1 MTTPPLET
9 PRLRLRPLVSYD
21 AQDIQ
26 RQFPQWEIVRFM
38 AANRVPWPYPADGAR
53 QYLTSRLLPAM
64 QTGSRFGWAITL
76 KARLDD
82 TLIGVITLK
91 PDREACN
98 RGFWIGADWQ
108 GRGYMTEAS
117 FAVNDFAFTA
127 LALPEL
133 LFTSADSNTPSIR
146 LKERSGATCIQR
158 GEFAFHAG
166 VLPISRWRLTASD
179 WQARRGEVWKSLAE
193 KAASAKPAAT
203 AEFHQKPKA

>member
-1 MTTPPLET
+1 MSTPVLET

-53 QYLTSRLLPAM
+53 QYLTGRLLPAM

-82 TLIGVITLK
+82 ALIGVITLK

-98 RGFWIGADWQ
+98 RGFWIGEDWQ

-117 FAVNDFAFTA
+117 FAVNDFAFAA

-146 LKERSGATCIQR
+146 LKERSGATCIQH

-166 VLPISRWRLTASD
+166 VLPISRWRLTAKD
-179 WQARRGEVWKSLAE
+179 WQVHRSDVWKSLGE
-193 KAASAKPAAT
+193 KAKVVQPAAA
-203 AEFHQKPKA
+203 AEFCQKSKA